1 MANLNDVAKVAQ
13 DNDVAK
19 RNRTNETVVTKDLN
33 IIQDA
38 GNGHLDA
45 ENGQLDAMATESTS
59 FVTIFQA
66 IVAEGTDYTKK
77 SVETRLAFVEK
88 LLGAK
93 SFETV
98 IQIQTEY
105 AKTAYGAFVAQA
117 FKMGELYSNL
127 AKAAFKP
134 AEQAIAAMQGT
145 MQGTK

>member
-1 MANLNDVAKVAQ
+1 MAKLDDVAKVAQ

-19 RNRTNETVVTKDLN
+19 RDRTKEAVMTKDFA
-33 IIQDA
+33 IIEDT

-45 ENGQLDAMATESTS
+45 GNGQLDAAATEATS

-77 SVETRLAFVEK
+77 SMETCLAFVEK

-93 SFETV
+93 SLDTV
-98 IQIQTEY
+98 VQIQSEY
-105 AKTAYGAFVAQA
+105 AKTSYAAFVAQA

-127 AKAAFKP
+127 AKACFKP
-134 AEQAIAAMQGT
+134 MN
-145 MQGTK
+145 

>member
-1 MANLNDVAKVAQ
+1 MAKLDDVAKVAQ

-19 RNRTNETVVTKDLN
+19 RDRTKEAVMTKDFA
-33 IIQDA
+33 IIEDA

-45 ENGQLDAMATESTS
+45 GDGQLDAAAMEATS

-77 SVETRLAFVEK
+77 SLETCLAFVEK

-98 IQIQTEY
+98 IQIQSEY
-105 AKTAYGAFVAQA
+105 AKTSYAAFVAQA
-117 FKMGELYSNL
+117 AKMGELHSSL
-127 AKAAFKP
+127 AKAGFKP
-134 AEQAIAAMQGT
+134 MERAIT
-145 MQGTK
+145 NMQGTKL